1 MSDVDPVTEFQNQ
14 RTAFLSWFGEQSRL
28 IRHQPKSDTIAEVKV
43 NFRDHGSEYLN
54 RMMRAAIVMAT
65 EASDHICV
73 TAKPP
78 GFYNVEVPKMCAA
91 LQLRLPQLAARL
103 GINPKCDMCVHFIIE
118 NILVEPGF

>member
-1 MSDVDPVTEFQNQ
+1 MSAPEPVAEFQNQ
-14 RTAFLSWFGEQSRL
+14 RKAFLSWFGEQSRL

-43 NFRDHGSEYLN
+43 NLRDNGNEHLN
-54 RMMRAAIVMAT
+54 RLVRAAIVMAF
-65 EASDHICV
+65 EARDHICV

-78 GFYNVEVPKMCAA
+78 GFYDVEVPKMCKV

-103 GINPKCDMCVHFIIE
+103 GINPKCDMCVHFTIE

>member
-1 MSDVDPVTEFQNQ
+1 MSALELVADFQNQ
-14 RTAFLSWFGEQSRL
+14 RTTFLSWFAEQSRL
-28 IRHQPKSDTIAEVKV
+28 IRHQPKSDTVAEVKA
-43 NFRDHGSEYLN
+43 NLREHGCEHLN
-54 RMMRAAIVMAT
+54 RLVRAAIVMAS

-78 GFYNVEVPKMCAA
+78 GFYDVEVPKMCKA

-118 NILVEPGF
+118 NILLEPGF